1 MLLVM
6 FIKRNGKME
15 TKDLADKNEIEYTD
29 LSPMGV
35 NSVAFTKENTIL
47 ILKRI
52 RQENIP
58 ILGGDVCLVV
68 MVKYDLQQINTRYL
82 NKN

>member
-1 MLLVM
+1 M
-6 FIKRNGKME
+6 FIKLNGKMV

>member
-1 MLLVM
+1 M

>member
-1 MLLVM
+1 M
-6 FIKRNGKME
+6 FIKLNGKME

>member
-1 MLLVM
+1 MVM
-6 FIKRNGKME
+6 FIKLNGKME

>member
-1 MLLVM
+1 M
-6 FIKRNGKME
+6 FIKLNGKME

-58 ILGGDVCLVV
+58 ILGGDVCLVSNG
-68 MVKYDLQQINTRYL
+68 KIRSTADQYSLF
-82 NKN
+82 K